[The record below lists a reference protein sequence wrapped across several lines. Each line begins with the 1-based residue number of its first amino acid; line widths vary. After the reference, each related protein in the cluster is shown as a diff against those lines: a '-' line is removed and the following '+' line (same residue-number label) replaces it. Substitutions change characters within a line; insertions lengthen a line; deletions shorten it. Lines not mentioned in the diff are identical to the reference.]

1 MKGHAGVFNRLGERV
16 TKLEDALVKDE
27 GAGRKRAM
35 KLFDKNSERDRA
47 SLIDLEHRL
56 QRVQGARVSHS
67 DSKKKD

>member
-27 GAGRKRAM
+27 GTGRKRAM

-47 SLIDLEHRL
+47 SLTDLEQRL
-56 QRVQGARVSHS
+56 
-67 DSKKKD
+67 